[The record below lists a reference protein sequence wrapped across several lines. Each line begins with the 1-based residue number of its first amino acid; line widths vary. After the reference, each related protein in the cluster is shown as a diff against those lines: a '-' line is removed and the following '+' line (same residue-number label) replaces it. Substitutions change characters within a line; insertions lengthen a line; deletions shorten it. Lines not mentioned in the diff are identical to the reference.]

1 MIDLSQYEDAATLN
15 RWFLN
20 NFPVGRIDLQI
31 AEINLDKGIVIFKG
45 SVYRDSND
53 LNPAVSNY
61 AKGERDD
68 YPAHMRKWY
77 LEDTATSCI
86 ARCLTLLKGSNKT
99 APKESMERATSW
111 SVEPKVALD
120 KELLTGTTAVSQSKD
135 LSYGLPGSRSAA
147 VADVLRASFA
157 EQGQAEGHS
166 SLPQQYCE
174 DGTMMLFKTGINKT
188 TGKPYQGYVCSCGKP
203 QGQQCAA
210 KWASQS
216 QNGNWYFKESVSG

>member
-20 NFPVGRIDLQI
+20 NFPLGRIDLQI

-45 SVYRDSND
+45 SVYRDVND
-53 LNPAVSNY
+53 AAPAVSNY

-99 APKESMERATSW
+99 APKESMVRATSW
-111 SVEPKVALD
+111 SVEPKIALD
-120 KELLTGTTAVSQSKD
+120 EALRSDMTVVPETLMREVGT
-135 LSYGLPGSRSAA
+135 LP
-147 VADVLRASFA
+147 
-157 EQGQAEGHS
+157 EQV
-166 SLPQQYCE
+166 CD
-174 DGTMMLFKTGINKT
+174 DGTRMRFKEGISKT
-188 TGKPYQGYVCSCGKP
+188 TQKPFKGYVCECGRGCP
-203 QGQQCAA
+203 A
-210 KWASQS
+210 KWASLS
-216 QNGNWYFKESVSG
+216 QNGTWYFKEVVSG

>member
-20 NFPVGRIDLQI
+20 NFPLGRIDLQI

-45 SVYRDSND
+45 SVYRDVND
-53 LNPAVSNY
+53 AAPAVSNY

-99 APKESMERATSW
+99 APKESMVRATSW
-111 SVEPKVALD
+111 SVEPKFALD
-120 KELLTGTTAVSQSKD
+120 EALRSDMTVVPETLMREVGT
-135 LSYGLPGSRSAA
+135 LP
-147 VADVLRASFA
+147 
-157 EQGQAEGHS
+157 EQV
-166 SLPQQYCE
+166 CD
-174 DGTMMLFKTGINKT
+174 DGTRMRFKEGISKT
-188 TGKPYQGYVCSCGKP
+188 TQKPFKGYVCECGRGCP
-203 QGQQCAA
+203 A
-210 KWASQS
+210 KWASLS
-216 QNGNWYFKESVSG
+216 QNGTWYFKEAVNG